1 MPAWKAAFRHNGG
14 GNFFR
19 GINKKITIST
29 RAGLLSAQADIAR
42 FLLFNSFGLI
52 QNGEFLLGATT

>member
-1 MPAWKAAFRHNGG
+1 VKRGFQHNGG

-19 GINKKITIST
+19 GVNKKITIST

-52 QNGEFLLGATT
+52 QNGEFSLSFTT